1 MTNSMAANTT
11 LLVVITA
18 MLDGKRVIAPPKDIQ
33 EARNCRGNVGV
44 MNGDTVVHMAPP
56 ANRIKTLTADL
67 LEWLAITDQHP
78 LITSSVF
85 HYEFEFIH
93 PFTDGNGRMG
103 RLWQTLIL
111 SQWQPLL
118 SQLLL
123 LSSCCQSY

>member
-1 MTNSMAANTT
+1 
-11 LLVVITA
+11 
-18 MLDGKRVIAPPKDIQ
+18 
-33 EARNCRGNVGV
+33 

>member
-18 MLDGKRVIAPPKDIQ
+18 MLDGKKVIAPPKYIQ

-44 MNGDTVVHMAPP
+44 MNVDTVVHMAPP

-78 LITSSVF
+78 LITNSVF
-85 HYEFEFIH
+85 YYEFEFIH